1 MKTKLSLTLLTAACL
16 LTSLP
21 ASTLAAEFLQA
32 EITRVSNDVKVLKAN
47 AAPKAAAV
55 GLKLDPVSSI
65 ATGPDAR
72 AELRFPD
79 KTLTRLGANSRFTLK
94 GQSRTL
100 DLNEGTMMLQV
111 PKNQGGAKVR
121 TAGVT
126 AALTGTTVLIE
137 YHAGGIIKFIVIEGE
152 SALFLNK
159 TTDVSQILKAGQM
172 ITMRDGDVTI
182 PPPQDV
188 DLAKLLKSSKL
199 ISLNDPSQPNQRQIS
214 DAFNVQERMIK
225 DGDLVNGNFYIPE
238 MGLSIGINN
247 NTRTNIINQPEVCRE
262 PKPSQR

>member
-1 MKTKLSLTLLTAACL
+1 MKTKLFQALLTTACL
-16 LTSLP
+16 LTCLP
-21 ASTLAAEFLQA
+21 ASTFAAEYLQA
-32 EITRVSNDVKVLKAN
+32 EITRVFKDVKVLKGS
-47 AAPKAAAV
+47 AAPKVAAV
-55 GLKLDPVSSI
+55 GLQLDPVSSI

-100 DLNEGTMMLQV
+100 DLNEGVMMLQV

-121 TAGVT
+121 TSGVT

-137 YHAGGIIKFIVIEGE
+137 FHPGGIIKFIVIEGE
-152 SALFLNK
+152 STLFLNK
-159 TTDVSQILKAGQM
+159 NTGISQVARAGQI
-172 ITMRDGDVTI
+172 ITMRDGDPAI

-214 DAFNVQERMIK
+214 DAVDVQERLLK
-225 DGDLVNGNFYIPE
+225 DGDLVNGDFIIPE
-238 MGLSIGINN
+238 IGLHIGLSN
-247 NTRTNIINQPEVCRE
+247 NTRTNIINKPEVFRE
-262 PKPSQR
+262 QQTE